1 MYAVIR
7 SGGKQYKV
15 SAGSMVT
22 VERIKG
28 DLGDN
33 VVFEE
38 VLAVVGDEVHL
49 GQPRVEDATVH
60 GTIVAQDKAK
70 KIVVFKKKRR
80 KGYRRTM
87 GHRQLRTRCR
97 IDEIRLGLS
106 VNNEKEKPA
115 GEIATPDLSADD
127 LQEA

>member
-15 SAGSMVT
+15 SAGSMVA

-28 DLGDN
+28 EAGDS
-33 VVFEE
+33 VVFDK
-38 VLAVVGDEVHL
+38 VLAVVNDGIHV
-49 GQPRVEDATVH
+49 GRPVVEDATVH
-60 GTIVAQDKAK
+60 GTIVAQEKAK

-80 KGYRRTM
+80 KGYRRTI

-97 IDEIRLGLS
+97 IDEIRFGS
-106 VNNEKEKPA
+106 PVQKGSDIPGEKMMPPEP
-115 GEIATPDLSADD
+115 LADT
-127 LQEA
+127 LQET